1 MVKEKAKT
9 TFADLI
15 EDKFDDFLVF
25 DDRENVQSIKAI
37 STGALSLDIC
47 TGVGGIPIGRF
58 TECFGVESSGKTTL
72 ALSVCKNAILDG
84 NKVLY
89 IDAENTLDYSY
100 INSVVGDYDQSKLV
114 MYQPNTMEQ
123 SLQLCEAGVQSNEY
137 GLIVLDSIG
146 SMSPKKVHDDELTDA
161 NVALL
166 SRILTTFVQRNASS
180 IKRSNTAF
188 LAINQIR
195 DKIGAY
201 MATFTTPGGHA
212 WKHILSLRIQLSKAD
227 DITSNS
233 EVIGINSK
241 FVIKKN
247 KMAAPFKSYTV
258 PIMFG
263 RGIDTMRDTVQFAEM
278 LGVLEKRGP
287 YYYFEG
293 ESVAKGLVNTGIY
306 LSEHKDALD
315 KVKEVCYTIGMN
327 KKDNK
332 KEIIENE

>member
-1 MVKEKAKT
+1 MTKEKAKT

-58 TECFGVESSGKTTL
+58 TEVFGLESTGKTTL
-72 ALSVCKNAILDG
+72 ALCVCKNAILTG

-89 IDAENTLDYSY
+89 IDAENTSDYSY
-100 INSVVGDYDQSKLV
+100 INSVIGEYDQGKLI
-114 MYQPNTMEQ
+114 MWQPNTMEK
-123 SLQLCEAGVQSNEY
+123 SLELCEAGIQSNEF

-146 SMSPKKVHDDELTDA
+146 SMAPKKVHDDELTDA

-166 SRILTTFVQRNASS
+166 SRIMTTFVQRNASVLR
-180 IKRSNTAF
+180 KSNTAF
-188 LAINQIR
+188 LAINQVR

-201 MATFTTPGGHA
+201 MVTLTTPGGHA

-227 DITSNS
+227 DITSSN
-233 EVIGINSK
+233 EIIGINSK

-263 RGIDTMRDTVQFAEM
+263 KGIDTMRDTVQFAEM

-293 ESVAKGLVNTGIY
+293 ESIAKGLVNTGQY
-306 LSEHKDALD
+306 LL
-315 KVKEVCYTIGMN
+315 
-327 KKDNK
+327 
-332 KEIIENE
+332 

>member
-1 MVKEKAKT
+1 MAKEKAKT

-15 EDKFDDFLVF
+15 EDKFDGFLVF
-25 DDRENVQSIKAI
+25 DDRTIVQSIKAI

-58 TECFGVESSGKTTL
+58 TELFGVESSGKTTL
-72 ALSVCKNAILDG
+72 ALGVCKNAILVG
-84 NKVLY
+84 GKVLY
-89 IDAENTLDYSY
+89 IDSENTLDYSY

-114 MYQPNTMEQ
+114 MWQPNTMEQ
-123 SLQLCEAGVQSNEY
+123 SLQLCEAGIQSNEFN
-137 GLIVLDSIG
+137 LIVLDSIG
-146 SMSPKKVHDDELTDA
+146 SMAPKKVHDDELTDA

-166 SRILTTFVQRNASS
+166 SRIMTTFVQRNASVL
-180 IKRSNTAF
+180 KRSNTAF
-188 LAINQIR
+188 LGINQVR

-212 WKHILSLRIQLSKAD
+212 WKHNLSMRIQLSKAD

-263 RGIDTMRDTVQFAEM
+263 KGIDSMRDTVQFAEM

-287 YYYFEG
+287 YYFFGG
-293 ESVAKGLVNTGIY
+293 ESIAKGLVNTGIY
-306 LSEHKDALD
+306 LSEHKDTLD
-315 KVKEVCYTIGMN
+315 KIRLMCYNVVN
-327 KKDNK
+327 KVEEK

>member
-1 MVKEKAKT
+1 MTKEKAKT

-58 TECFGVESSGKTTL
+58 TEVFGLESTGKTTL
-72 ALSVCKNAILDG
+72 ALCVCKNAILTG

-89 IDAENTLDYSY
+89 IDAENTSDYSY
-100 INSVVGDYDQSKLV
+100 INSVIGEYDQGKLI
-114 MYQPNTMEQ
+114 MWQPNTMEK
-123 SLQLCEAGVQSNEY
+123 SLELCEAGIQSNEF

-146 SMSPKKVHDDELTDA
+146 SMAPKKVHDDELTDA

-166 SRILTTFVQRNASS
+166 SRIMTTFVQRNASVLR
-180 IKRSNTAF
+180 KSNTAF
-188 LAINQIR
+188 LAINQVR

-201 MATFTTPGGHA
+201 MVTLTTPGGHA

-227 DITSNS
+227 DITSSN
-233 EVIGINSK
+233 EIIGINSK

-263 RGIDTMRDTVQFAEM
+263 KGIDTMRDTVQFAEM

-293 ESVAKGLVNTGIY
+293 ESIAKGLVNTGQY
-306 LSEHKDALD
+306 LLEHKDTLD
-315 KVKEVCYTIGMN
+315 SLVKMCYTLTIN
-327 KKDNK
+327 KNDKR
-332 KEIIENE
+332 EIIENE